1 MNPAVVSVA
10 VGGHY
15 PGHARRMVASIRRV
29 DPDLKT
35 YVWIDDYPPGSPSHQ
50 AVPYAFKFPAMQFAR
65 AAGHDCVLWLDSAQ
79 VAHRPF
85 RRIFDYIS
93 QIGWYFQ
100 PNGWNVGQWCHD
112 AALKTLRVTRE
123 EAFGI
128 PDITGC
134 IFGLNFANPK
144 AVEFFDRMVALSQDG
159 VTFPGP
165 WKNDGGSCSSNAGV
179 LGHRHDQTAMSV
191 LRHQMGM
198 EWRHSEHP
206 WMCYAGPGVAEKETT
221 LLINT

>member
-1 MNPAVVSVA
+1 MFIGS
-10 VGGHY
+10 
-15 PGHARRMVASIRRV
+15 ASIRCRKGLGFLE
-29 DPDLKT
+29 DQGRA
-35 YVWIDDYPPGSPSHQ
+35 IQRQCPGPGLD
-50 AVPYAFKFPAMQFAR
+50 AKQFDRAR
-65 AAGHDCVLWLDSAQ
+65 SINVALAHDRSGSKVAG
-79 VAHRPF
+79 
-85 RRIFDYIS
+85 RR
-93 QIGWYFQ
+93 
-100 PNGWNVGQWCHD
+100 
-112 AALKTLRVTRE
+112 T
-123 EAFGI
+123 
-128 PDITGC
+128 ITGC